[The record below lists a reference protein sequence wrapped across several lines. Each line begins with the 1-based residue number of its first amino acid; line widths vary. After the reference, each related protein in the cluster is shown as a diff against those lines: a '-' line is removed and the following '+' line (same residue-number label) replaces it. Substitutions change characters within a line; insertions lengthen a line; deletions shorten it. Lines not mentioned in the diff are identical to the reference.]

1 MSQTDAA
8 TAAEPRIQYDREALR
23 IEYERLFSIGAE
35 NLTRCFA
42 RRVLVFPEVQS
53 VSIDPHRN
61 TAVVGYRVGE
71 SRLSDFIARLAA
83 AVGGS
88 GTEME
93 DARLPQWS
101 AGESVTLH
109 RFEDLVS
116 KWEIASASAGQ
127 LQLRY
132 PALTH
137 DAIFARRT
145 KNALLAV
152 SGVTEATVT
161 ASAGNLWVR
170 FKPEIVGARD
180 LVRIAESQFAPSM
193 NAHPVPEPRP
203 VDFRMANT
211 TVGVATVGELVLP
224 LAEALGAGLLV
235 LTQVGTL
242 RNAARQLRQGKLG
255 TPVLLT
261 ALLACSIASGQV
273 LAYALT
279 DWSFRYWTRRW
290 RRDLAAETRVLLE
303 ESAPMPSHARIQ
315 AEPKVEVWTPVEQL
329 RPGQSL
335 GAQTGD
341 LIAVDGRVLAGLAL
355 VHETPVSGARA
366 PLSKKT
372 GDEVL
377 AGSTVIQ
384 GKLDIEAV
392 RVGQDTRIA
401 RIARALLET
410 TASLPVHRG
419 LQRQAEALVDRTV
432 SPTLATAG
440 VGLAVGDLFTAGA
453 ILHQDWLSG
462 ADLAVPLE
470 TLRDIRL
477 AARRGAVVRDPT
489 ALRRLGESN
498 FVVLDDHSGLRARGL
513 ELHPL
518 HTRLTESDSNSLL
531 RYVAGAGLYLGDERA
546 SALAIACQ
554 QRRLVVR
561 QPSLLA
567 LEPDHVMVRQGAHT
581 ITLRTWSS
589 GSGEIAPPLTVEI
602 DGAEVTSLRFRH
614 HARPRAASSVLGLRK
629 QGFQVFLASDRSD
642 REAKETAD
650 LLGID
655 LYSGELSPER
665 KLRFLRGLRRRGVR
679 AIYVGEFGAQSAL
692 AKEAHISISL
702 GGAGLLPGE
711 SADIVFLGEYID
723 PLPEIALLARGYPSR
738 VNGTCRRAM
747 VPNLLCVAG
756 AFGGVLNGITAGIL
770 GNLAVLG
777 VYRQAIQSLNTL
789 EEPRDL
795 RRITF

>member
-1 MSQTDAA
+1 M
-8 TAAEPRIQYDREALR
+8 ALR
-23 IEYERLFSIGAE
+23 IEYDRLFSIGTEHVA
-35 NLTRCFA
+35 RCFA
-42 RRVLVFPEVQS
+42 RRVLIFPEVQS

-71 SRLSDFIARLAA
+71 SRLAEFVARLAA

-93 DARLPQWS
+93 DARLPQWP
-101 AGESVTLH
+101 AGETVTLH
-109 RFEDLVS
+109 RFGDLVS

-127 LQLRY
+127 LQLRH
-132 PALTH
+132 PALSH
-137 DAIFARRT
+137 DTAFARRT
-145 KNALLAV
+145 ENALRAV
-152 SGVTEATVT
+152 SGVTEATAT

-170 FKPEIVGARD
+170 FKPELVG
-180 LVRIAESQFAPSM
+180 VRELLRVAESQLASSM
-193 NAHPVPEPRP
+193 KALPVPEPEP

-211 TVGVATVGELVLP
+211 TVGVATVGELILP

-235 LTQVGTL
+235 VSQFGTM
-242 RNAARQLRQGKLG
+242 RTAARQLREGKLG
-255 TPVLLT
+255 TPVWLT

-290 RRDLAAETRVLLE
+290 RRDLATECRVLLE
-303 ESAPMPSHARIQ
+303 ENAPVPSHARFQ
-315 AEPKVEVWTPVEQL
+315 AEPRVEVWTPAEQL

-335 GAQTGD
+335 RAQTGD
-341 LIAVDGRVLAGLAL
+341 LIAVDGRVLAGVAL
-355 VHETPVSGARA
+355 VHEAQVSGARA

-377 AGSTVIQ
+377 AGSTIIQ

-392 RVGQDTRIA
+392 RVGQNTRTA
-401 RIARALLET
+401 RIAQALLET
-410 TASLPVHRG
+410 TVSLSHHRG
-419 LQRQAEALVDRTV
+419 LKQQAEALVDRTV

-498 FVVLDDHSGLRARGL
+498 LVVLDDQSALLTRGL
-513 ELHPL
+513 ELHQL
-518 HTRLTESDSNSLL
+518 QTRIPESDTDSLL

-546 SALAIACQ
+546 IALAMACQ

-567 LEPDHVMVRQGAHT
+567 LEPEQVTVRQGAHT
-581 ITLRTWSS
+581 ITLRTWPSA
-589 GSGEIAPPLTVEI
+589 SGEIAPPLTVEI
-602 DGAEVTSLRFRH
+602 DGAEVASLRFRH
-614 HARPRAASSVLGLRK
+614 YARPQAAGSISGLRK
-629 QGFQVFLASDRSD
+629 LGFQVFLVSDRSD
-642 REAKETAD
+642 REAKETAG

-655 LYSGELSPER
+655 LYSGELSAER
-665 KLRFLRGLRRRGVR
+665 KLRFLQGLRRRGVR
-679 AIYVGEFGAQSAL
+679 ATYVGDCGAQTKL
-692 AKEAHISISL
+692 AQVAHVSISL
-702 GGAGLLPGE
+702 GGAGLLPGGA
-711 SADIVFLGEYID
+711 ADIVFLGEHID
-723 PLPEIALLARGYPSR
+723 PLPEIALLARGHPSR
-738 VNGTCRRAM
+738 VRGTCRRAM

-756 AFGGVLNGITAGIL
+756 GFGGVLNGITAGIL
-770 GNLAVLG
+770 ANLAVLG
-777 VYRQAIQSLNTL
+777 VYRQAIQSLNSL
-789 EEPRDL
+789 DEARDL